1 MAPVDEV
8 FSQLQG
14 FVAKSAAELSQGV
27 ERGWHGAVARFD
39 AARRNPVPLPL
50 PFASIAGVDR
60 SGQAADGQAGGFR
73 LPDPLRALQTVISG
87 GRPKEAILEPK
98 APRRR
103 RVSAADGN
111 IEGLVLVSNKAY
123 DGDGSATDARRNQL
137 PTIRTSLSRAM
148 EATYA
153 GRQRVSGAEADV
165 DSERGRG
172 RREGG
177 AVLAGSAL
185 KARDG
190 RKFEVRGSPLVSL
203 PPLPLTSSRLP
214 VPFANDDNYDEDD
227 DGALAALLRPPPPSP
242 LGAAGSSP
250 SSATA
255 AAAAANSAGGARG
268 GAVVVSSPGGRRQAG
283 QQRQQQAGGVRMGA
297 DGAEEWAGP
306 APDFLKKAA
315 QEAGPA
321 TKEELGRATWT
332 FLHTLAAQFPEK
344 PNKQQQKDAKEFVT
358 LLARVYP
365 CKICSYHFQK
375 IVKAN
380 PPQAGSRGEL
390 EQYMCRL
397 HNIVNRSLKKP
408 EFPCKRVSSRWGS
421 LECEDNACEV

>member
-190 RKFEVRGSPLVSL
+190 RKFEELDYS
-203 PPLPLTSSRLP
+203 
-214 VPFANDDNYDEDD
+214 NDDNYDEDD

-344 PNKQQQKDAKEFVT
+344 PNKQQQKDAKEFVSDSPCPRLPLQN
-358 LLARVYP
+358 LLLPLSEDSQGQPSSGRVKGGAGAVHVPPAQHRQPQSEEARV
-365 CKICSYHFQK
+365 SMQK
-375 IVKAN
+375 GFFAV
-380 PPQAGSRGEL
+380 GVVRVRGQCL
-390 EQYMCRL
+390 
-397 HNIVNRSLKKP
+397 
-408 EFPCKRVSSRWGS
+408 
-421 LECEDNACEV
+421 

>member
-60 SGQAADGQAGGFR
+60 SGQAADEQAGGFR

-87 GRPKEAILEPK
+87 GRPKEAVLEPK

-111 IEGLVLVSNKAY
+111 IEGLVLVSNKAF

-190 RKFEVRGSPLVSL
+190 RKFEELDYS
-203 PPLPLTSSRLP
+203 
-214 VPFANDDNYDEDD
+214 NDDNYDEDD

-397 HNIVNRSLKKP
+397 HNIVNRRYL
-408 EFPCKRVSSRWGS
+408 
-421 LECEDNACEV
+421 L

>member
-14 FVAKSAAELSQGV
+14 FVAKGAAELSQGV

-39 AARRNPVPLPL
+39 AARRNPLPLPL
-50 PFASIAGVDR
+50 PLASIAGADR
-60 SGQAADGQAGGFR
+60 SGSGSDGQRGGFR
-73 LPDPLRALQTVISG
+73 LPDPIKALQAAMSG
-87 GRPKEAILEPK
+87 GRPQETPLEPS
-98 APRRR
+98 AGSRRR
-103 RVSAADGN
+103 RVVAAESPSD
-111 IEGLVLVSNKAY
+111 GLVLVSNKAY
-123 DGDGSATDARRNQL
+123 GDGSATDARRNQL
-137 PTIRTSLSRAM
+137 PTIRTSLSQAM

-153 GRQRVSGAEADV
+153 GRQGARGMEGDV
-165 DSERGRG
+165 DRERGRG

-177 AVLAGSAL
+177 AVLAGSAV
-185 KARDG
+185 KGRDG
-190 RKFEVRGSPLVSL
+190 RKYEELDYS
-203 PPLPLTSSRLP
+203 
-214 VPFANDDNYDEDD
+214 NDEDD
-227 DGALAALLRPPPPSP
+227 DLAALLRPPPPSP
-242 LGAAGSSP
+242 LAADASSP
-250 SSATA
+250 IATA
-255 AAAAANSAGGARG
+255 AAVA
-268 GAVVVSSPGGRRQAG
+268 AVVVSSPGRRSQAG
-283 QQRQQQAGGVRMGA
+283 QQRQQQAGSVRVGA
-297 DGAEEWAGP
+297 DGTEEWAGP

-344 PNKQQQKDAKEFVT
+344 PSKQQQKDAKEFVT

>member
-14 FVAKSAAELSQGV
+14 FVAKGAAELSQGV

-39 AARRNPVPLPL
+39 AARRNPLPLPL
-50 PFASIAGVDR
+50 PLASIAGADR
-60 SGQAADGQAGGFR
+60 SGSGSDGQRGGFR
-73 LPDPLRALQTVISG
+73 LPDPIKALQAAMSG
-87 GRPKEAILEPK
+87 GRPQETPLEPS
-98 APRRR
+98 AGSRRR
-103 RVSAADGN
+103 RVVAAESPSD
-111 IEGLVLVSNKAY
+111 GLVLVSNKAY
-123 DGDGSATDARRNQL
+123 GDGSATDARRNQL
-137 PTIRTSLSRAM
+137 PTIRTSLSQAM

-153 GRQRVSGAEADV
+153 GRQGARGMEGDV
-165 DSERGRG
+165 DRERGRG

-177 AVLAGSAL
+177 AVLAGSAV
-185 KARDG
+185 KGRDG
-190 RKFEVRGSPLVSL
+190 RK
-203 PPLPLTSSRLP
+203 
-214 VPFANDDNYDEDD
+214 Y
-227 DGALAALLRPPPPSP
+227 
-242 LGAAGSSP
+242 
-250 SSATA
+250 
-255 AAAAANSAGGARG
+255 
-268 GAVVVSSPGGRRQAG
+268 
-283 QQRQQQAGGVRMGA
+283 
-297 DGAEEWAGP
+297 EEWAGP

-344 PNKQQQKDAKEFVT
+344 PSKQQQKDAKEFVT

>member
-1 MAPVDEV
+1 MAPVDET

-14 FVAKSAAELSQGV
+14 FVARSAAELSQGV

-39 AARRNPVPLPL
+39 AARRNPVPFPLPL
-50 PFASIAGVDR
+50 ASIAGVDR
-60 SGQAADGQAGGFR
+60 RGQAADGQAGGFR
-73 LPDPLRALQTVISG
+73 LPDRLRALQTVISG
-87 GRPKEAILEPK
+87 GRPKEVVLEPK

-103 RVSAADGN
+103 RVPAADGN
-111 IEGLVLVSNKAY
+111 NEGLVLVSNKAY

-190 RKFEVRGSPLVSL
+190 RRFEELDYI
-203 PPLPLTSSRLP
+203 
-214 VPFANDDNYDEDD
+214 NDDNYDEDD

-242 LGAAGSSP
+242 LAADGSSL
-250 SSATA
+250 SSA
-255 AAAAANSAGGARG
+255 AAAAAASSASSAGGARA

-344 PNKQQQKDAKEFVT
+344 PSKQQQKDAREFVT

-397 HNIVNRSLKKP
+397 HNIVNRRYL
-408 EFPCKRVSSRWGS
+408 R
-421 LECEDNACEV
+421 

>member
-1 MAPVDEV
+1 MAPVDEA

-14 FVAKSAAELSQGV
+14 FVARSAAELSQGV

-39 AARRNPVPLPL
+39 AARRNPVPFPLPL
-50 PFASIAGVDR
+50 ASIAGVDR
-60 SGQAADGQAGGFR
+60 RGQAADGQAGGFR

-87 GRPKEAILEPK
+87 GRPKEVVLEPK

-103 RVSAADGN
+103 RVPAADGN
-111 IEGLVLVSNKAY
+111 NEGLVLVSNKAY
-123 DGDGSATDARRNQL
+123 DDDGSATDARRNQL

-190 RKFEVRGSPLVSL
+190 RRFEELDYI
-203 PPLPLTSSRLP
+203 
-214 VPFANDDNYDEDD
+214 NDDNYDEDD

-242 LGAAGSSP
+242 LAADGSSP
-250 SSATA
+250 SSAA
-255 AAAAANSAGGARG
+255 AAAAASSASSAGGARA

-283 QQRQQQAGGVRMGA
+283 QQRQQQAGGARMGA

-306 APDFLKKAA
+306 APDFLTKAA

-332 FLHTLAAQFPEK
+332 FLHTLAAQ
-344 PNKQQQKDAKEFVT
+344 VT

>member
-1 MAPVDEV
+1 MAPVDET

-14 FVAKSAAELSQGV
+14 FVARSAAELSQGV

-39 AARRNPVPLPL
+39 AARRNPVPFPLPL
-50 PFASIAGVDR
+50 ASIAGVDR
-60 SGQAADGQAGGFR
+60 RGQAADGQAGGFR

-87 GRPKEAILEPK
+87 GRPKEVVLEPK

-103 RVSAADGN
+103 RVPAADGN
-111 IEGLVLVSNKAY
+111 NEGLVLVSNKAY

-153 GRQRVSGAEADV
+153 GRLRVSGAEADV

-190 RKFEVRGSPLVSL
+190 RRFEELDYI
-203 PPLPLTSSRLP
+203 
-214 VPFANDDNYDEDD
+214 NDDNYDEDD

-242 LGAAGSSP
+242 LAADGSSL
-250 SSATA
+250 SSA
-255 AAAAANSAGGARG
+255 AAAAAASSASSAGGARA

-344 PNKQQQKDAKEFVT
+344 PSKQQQKDAREFVT

-397 HNIVNRSLKKP
+397 HNIVNRRYL
-408 EFPCKRVSSRWGS
+408 R
-421 LECEDNACEV
+421 

>member
-1 MAPVDEV
+1 MYNKYEALAITLDEV

-39 AARRNPVPLPL
+39 AARRNPVPFPLPL
-50 PFASIAGVDR
+50 ASIAGVDR
-60 SGQAADGQAGGFR
+60 RGQAADGQVGGFR
-73 LPDPLRALQTVISG
+73 LPDPLRALHTVISG
-87 GRPKEAILEPK
+87 GRPKEDVLEPK
-98 APRRR
+98 AARRR
-103 RVSAADGN
+103 RFPAADEN
-111 IEGLVLVSNKAY
+111 SEGLVLVSNKAY

-185 KARDG
+185 RARED
-190 RKFEVRGSPLVSL
+190 RKFEELDYS
-203 PPLPLTSSRLP
+203 
-214 VPFANDDNYDEDD
+214 NDGNYDDDD

-242 LGAAGSSP
+242 LAADDSSP
-250 SSATA
+250 SSAA
-255 AAAAANSAGGARG
+255 AAAAAAGGART

-283 QQRQQQAGGVRMGA
+283 QQRQQQAGGARIGA

-344 PNKQQQKDAKEFVT
+344 PSKQQQKDAKDFVT

-408 EFPCKRVSSRWGS
+408 EFPCKRVSARWGS

>member
-1 MAPVDEV
+1 MAPVDEIL
-8 FSQLQG
+8 SQMQG
-14 FVAKSAAELSQGV
+14 FVAKGAVELSQGV

-39 AARRNPVPLPL
+39 AARRNPVPFPLPL
-50 PFASIAGVDR
+50 ASIAGVDR
-60 SGQAADGQAGGFR
+60 RGQAADGQAGGFR

-87 GRPKEAILEPK
+87 GRPKEVVLEPK

-103 RVSAADGN
+103 RVPAADGN
-111 IEGLVLVSNKAY
+111 NEGLVLVSSKAY

-190 RKFEVRGSPLVSL
+190 RRFEELDYI
-203 PPLPLTSSRLP
+203 
-214 VPFANDDNYDEDD
+214 NDDNYDEDD

-242 LGAAGSSP
+242 LAADGSSP
-250 SSATA
+250 SSAA
-255 AAAAANSAGGARG
+255 AAAAASSASSAGGARA

-283 QQRQQQAGGVRMGA
+283 QQRQQQAGGARMGA

-306 APDFLKKAA
+306 APDFLMKAA

-344 PNKQQQKDAKEFVT
+344 PSKQQQKDAKEFVT

-397 HNIVNRSLKKP
+397 HNIVNRRYL
-408 EFPCKRVSSRWGS
+408 R
-421 LECEDNACEV
+421 

>member
-60 SGQAADGQAGGFR
+60 SGRAADGQAGVFR

-87 GRPKEAILEPK
+87 GRPKEAVVEPK

-111 IEGLVLVSNKAY
+111 NEGLVLVSNKAY

-190 RKFEVRGSPLVSL
+190 RRFEELDYS
-203 PPLPLTSSRLP
+203 
-214 VPFANDDNYDEDD
+214 NDDNYDEDD

-242 LGAAGSSP
+242 LAADGSSP
-250 SSATA
+250 SSAA
-255 AAAAANSAGGARG
+255 AASAGGARG

-283 QQRQQQAGGVRMGA
+283 QQRQQQAGGARMGA

-306 APDFLKKAA
+306 APDFLTKAA

-344 PNKQQQKDAKEFVT
+344 PSKQQQKDAKDFVT

-397 HNIVNRSLKKP
+397 HNIVNRRYLLWP
-408 EFPCKRVSSRWGS
+408 
-421 LECEDNACEV
+421 